1 MKTCFYIEERAFTLV
16 ELLMVM
22 GIIGALALMSIPL
35 LTQYVNKTKS
45 SRAAADIRA
54 IEKSIIA
61 YILEKDS
68 LPATLNDI
76 GINQL
81 DPWQRP
87 YQYSDIGSGPAV
99 PLVNFLGIELNT
111 DFDLYSQGA
120 DGIESSVETS
130 DDVVRSNNGSFVGAR
145 AGL

>member
-22 GIIGALALMSIPL
+22 AIIGALALMSIPL

-45 SRAAADIRA
+45 SRSAADIRA

-87 YQYSDIGSGPAV
+87 YQYSAIESSPA